1 LYTNPVEADFLKYLR
16 RIDLLKIFA
25 RCFLIQG
32 SWNYQSL
39 LGLGFCYAAIPILKR
54 LNFSDEEKVKFNQRH
69 IQFFNSHPYFA
80 GYCLGAIAKLE
91 EDAMETER
99 VDDRSIPLFKERLA
113 GPLGAIGDRLFW
125 TNIKPAA
132 AGFAV
137 FLGMLVGWL
146 AIPVFLITYNVPHIY
161 LRAKGI
167 FLGYRKGFDIVS
179 DISERKFSKVFNLT
193 FMAGAIATGLCLGL
207 ALFSQFQKGHVY
219 LEVFVISGVISFIS
233 NVLKKSINL
242 ALIVASV
249 FSISLGFLLLQ

>member
-1 LYTNPVEADFLKYLR
+1 LKYLR

-54 LNFSDEEKVKFNQRH
+54 LKDSDEEKARFIQRH

-80 GYCLGAIAKLE
+80 GYCLGAVAKLE
-91 EDAMETER
+91 ESVKQKEW
-99 VDDRSIPLFKERLA
+99 VDDRSIALFKERLV

-125 TNIKPAA
+125 ANIKPAA

-146 AIPVFLITYNVPHIY
+146 AIPVFLVVYNVPHIY
-161 LRAKGI
+161 LRAKGL
-167 FLGYRKGFDIVS
+167 FLGYKKGFDIVS
-179 DISERKFSKVFNLT
+179 DISERKFSKLFNLT
-193 FMAGAIATGLCLGL
+193 YAAGAIATGLCLGL
-207 ALFSQFQKGHVY
+207 ALFSQFQKGHLY
-219 LEVFVISGVISFIS
+219 LEVFIISAVIAFVA

-242 ALIVASV
+242 ALVIASV
-249 FSISLGFLLLQ
+249 FSVFLGFLLLQ

>member
-1 LYTNPVEADFLKYLR
+1 LKYLR

-54 LNFSDEEKVKFNQRH
+54 LSFSDEEKVKFNQRH

-91 EDAMETER
+91 EDALKKEW
-99 VDDRSIPLFKERLA
+99 VDERSIALFKERLV

-125 TNIKPAA
+125 TNIKPGA

-146 AIPVFLITYNVPHIY
+146 AIPVFLIIYNVPHIY
-161 LRAKGI
+161 LRAKGV
-167 FLGYRKGFDIVS
+167 FLGYKKGFDIVS
-179 DISERKFSKVFNLT
+179 DISERKFSKVYNLT
-193 FMAGAIATGLCLGL
+193 FMAGGIATGLCLGL
-207 ALFSQFQKGHVY
+207 ALFSQFQKGHEY
-219 LEVFVISGVISFIS
+219 LAVFVVSGMIAFVA

-242 ALIVASV
+242 ALVIASI
-249 FSISLGFLLLQ
+249 FSISLGFLLLR